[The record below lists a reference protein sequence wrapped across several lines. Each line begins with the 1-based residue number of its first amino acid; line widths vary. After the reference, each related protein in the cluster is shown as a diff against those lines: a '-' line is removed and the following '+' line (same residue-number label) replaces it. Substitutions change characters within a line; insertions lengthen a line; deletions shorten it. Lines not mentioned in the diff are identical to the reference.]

1 MVQNG
6 PISTLWWI
14 LALSS
19 TQENLCIFG
28 CFGVKCNEDEKKR
41 LFKEILL
48 WPNVKYFIV
57 IG

>member
-14 LALSS
+14 LALPS

-28 CFGVKCNEDEKKR
+28 CFGVKCNEDEKNDY
-41 LFKEILL
+41 LFYLK
-48 WPNVKYFIV
+48 KFF
-57 IG
+57 